1 MIVKLVF
8 VILVFFFFFAI
19 RAVFLETVS
28 LRLEVAMRL
37 CVLDTVG
44 REKGGGRGKQ
54 ESQPPSSLLSRF
66 PFGRVSSYKRNT
78 FS

>member
-8 VILVFFFFFAI
+8 VILVFFFFFFAI

-44 REKGGGRGKQ
+44 REKEGRPEGGDREGGR
-54 ESQPPSSLLSRF
+54 EE
-66 PFGRVSSYKRNT
+66 
-78 FS
+78 